1 MGPPADSDRLY
12 LLNKNPYWTEMYRHT
27 TEDSFWR
34 VRNILPHLKAITP
47 AVLVVGGWYDAEDLY
62 GTLMTYQ
69 AIRRQSPA
77 TDCKL
82 IMGPWSHGA
91 WYFGNGDKLGEIPFG
106 ANTAERLREAELR
119 FFKEHLKDGP
129 VADLPQALLFE
140 TGENEWKSLPQWPPA
155 GAEAK
160 ALPAGAREAF
170 LTSTARSSAF
180 DEYLSDPANP
190 VPYFPNAPQ
199 EMVKEYMIADQ
210 RFLSD
215 RQDVLSYLSDP
226 LKDDFTM
233 AGPISADLFVAASKS
248 DADFDVKII
257 DVYSGE
263 APGHL
268 AGYQQLVRGE
278 PFRGK
283 FRKSFEKPEPFK
295 PDKVEEI
302 RFYMPDVYHCFK
314 KGHRIMVQVAEFVV
328 SAHRPQPADVQR
340 NSQCQIGRFC
350 DRDGTH
356 LSLAPDCFFC
366 GSEFGTP
373 LKSAHL
379 KFLSFPVW
387 TCTTSLRLSASLIA
401 GRIKPTCSK
410 FPLPP
415 RCAWGPSP

>member
-1 MGPPADSDRLY
+1 
-12 LLNKNPYWTEMYRHT
+12 
-27 TEDSFWR
+27 
-34 VRNILPHLKAITP
+34 
-47 AVLVVGGWYDAEDLY
+47 
-62 GTLMTYQ
+62 
-69 AIRRQSPA
+69 
-77 TDCKL
+77 
-82 IMGPWSHGA
+82 
-91 WYFGNGDKLGEIPFG
+91 
-106 ANTAERLREAELR
+106 LR

-140 TGENEWKSLPQWPPA
+140 TGENEWKSLKQWPPA
-155 GAEAK
+155 GAKQKFYLQAHGK
-160 ALPAGAREAF
+160 LSARAP
-170 LTSTARSSAF
+170 LDPSAF

-233 AGPISADLFVAASKS
+233 AGPISADLFVATSKS

-283 FRKSFEKPEPFK
+283 FRNSFEKPEPFK

-314 KGHRIMVQVAEFVV
+314 KRHRIMVQVE
-328 SAHRPQPADVQR
+328 S
-340 NSQCQIGRFC
+340 S
-350 DRDGTH
+350 
-356 LSLAPDCFFC
+356 
-366 GSEFGTP
+366 
-373 LKSAHL
+373 
-379 KFLSFPVW
+379 W
-387 TCTTSLRLSASLIA
+387 
-401 GRIKPTCSK
+401 
-410 FPLPP
+410 FPLTDRNPQTFSEIP
-415 RCAWGPSP
+415 NAKSDDFVTATERIYRSRRTASFVEVNLEHR